1 LARRR
6 RGGGLGLG
14 DLTSLTLSRSW
25 SLYLAFGIELP
36 YGNLIFVER
45 ESFCTSKM
53 KPSHYSHL
61 SQEQQKQDKTAQQR
75 NYHVNLGIPARHP
88 FAAMKTSLATCSN
101 SLT

>member
-1 LARRR
+1 
-6 RGGGLGLG
+6 
-14 DLTSLTLSRSW
+14 
-25 SLYLAFGIELP
+25 
-36 YGNLIFVER
+36 
-45 ESFCTSKM
+45 M